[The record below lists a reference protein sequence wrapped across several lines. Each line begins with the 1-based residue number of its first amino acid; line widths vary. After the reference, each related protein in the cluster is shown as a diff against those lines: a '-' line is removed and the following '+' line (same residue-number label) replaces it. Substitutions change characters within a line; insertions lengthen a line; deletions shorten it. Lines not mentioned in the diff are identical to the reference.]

1 MFSGYVFHD
10 STTQK
15 TVRIGK
21 ASYLWAGLFGGFY
34 VLFKGGR
41 PKALEAFG
49 WHLLCW
55 LVLINFLFVSSVLS
69 PREQLIGLLVGA
81 PVLLTMLSLRMVR
94 LIRTR
99 YRRRGWG
106 VRQQD

>member
-1 MFSGYVFHD
+1 MFSCYEFHEPRTQ
-10 STTQK
+10 TT
-15 TVRIGK
+15 VGSGK

-34 VLFKGGR
+34 VLFKGGG

-55 LVLINFLFVSSVLS
+55 MVLVNLLFVSSVLP
-69 PREQLIGLLVGA
+69 PREQLIGLVVAA
-81 PVLLTMLSLRMVR
+81 PLLLTMLSLRMVR
-94 LIRTR
+94 LIRTG